1 MKLHSDLLPCDN
13 TILISHTHE
22 FESDNSAMI
31 AFPSI
36 DPVAIAL
43 GPVKVHWYGLM
54 YLFAFAS
61 AWWLGR
67 RRATLEH
74 SPVRPEQIDDL
85 IFYGALGVVLGG
97 RIGSVIF
104 YNFDSFLQ
112 NPLYLF
118 KIWEGGMSFHG
129 GFIGVLVAMEIFRR
143 KLGCKFFELTD
154 FIAPLVPLG
163 LAAGR
168 LGNFMNAELWGAP
181 GKVPWVMKLSCEQFP
196 PDRYIDFAG
205 PLCFSAR
212 HPTQLYE
219 MLLEGLLLFLAL
231 WLISAKPR
239 PVMTVSGYFL
249 LLYGLARSSVEFI
262 RLPDA
267 HIGYLMNTEWLTR
280 GIVLSVPMIIV
291 GVILLILAN
300 RGANHAAI
308 S

>member
-1 MKLHSDLLPCDN
+1 
-13 TILISHTHE
+13 
-22 FESDNSAMI
+22 MI

-36 DPVAIAL
+36 DPVAISL

-54 YLFAFAS
+54 YLLAFGS
-61 AWWLGR
+61 AWWLGK
-67 RRATLEH
+67 RRARLN
-74 SPVRPEQIDDL
+74 PGLIKPEQIDDV

-97 RIGSVIF
+97 RIGSVFF

-129 GFIGVLVAMEIFRR
+129 GFIGVALAMEVYRR
-143 KLGCKFFELTD
+143 KLGCRYFELTD

-168 LGNFMNAELWGAP
+168 FGNFLNAELWGAP
-181 GKVPWVMKLSCEQFP
+181 AQVPWAMKLSCEEFP

-219 MLLEGLLLFLAL
+219 MLLEGLLLFIAL
-231 WLISAKPR
+231 WLISTKPR
-239 PVMTVSGYFL
+239 PTMTVTGFFL
-249 LLYGLARSSVEFI
+249 LLYGLARSSVELV

-267 HIGYLMNTEWLTR
+267 HIGYLMNTDWLTK
-280 GIVLSVPMIIV
+280 GIVLSIPMIIV
-291 GVILLILAN
+291 GLVLLILAKREGKN
-300 RGANHAAI
+300 ATI

>member
-1 MKLHSDLLPCDN
+1 
-13 TILISHTHE
+13 
-22 FESDNSAMI
+22 MI
-31 AFPSI
+31 DFPSI
-36 DPVAIAL
+36 DPVAVSL

-54 YLFAFAS
+54 YLIAFAS
-61 AWWLGR
+61 AWWLGK
-67 RRATLEH
+67 RRARHDWT
-74 SPVRPEQIDDL
+74 PAQPEQIDDL

-97 RIGSVIF
+97 RLGSVLF

-129 GFIGVLVAMEIFRR
+129 GFIGVALAMELYRR
-143 KLGCKFFELTD
+143 KLRCRYFELTD

-168 LGNFMNAELWGAP
+168 LGNFLNAELWGAP
-181 GKVPWVMKLSCEQFP
+181 GNVPWAMKLSCEQFP
-196 PDRYIDFAG
+196 PDRYVDFAG

-219 MLLEGLLLFLAL
+219 MLFEGIILFIAL
-231 WLISAKPR
+231 WLLSEKPR
-239 PVMTVSGYFL
+239 PTMTITGFFL
-249 LLYGLARSSVEFI
+249 LLYGMARSAVEFI

-267 HIGYLMNTEWLTR
+267 HIGYLLNTDWLTR

-291 GVILLILAN
+291 GLILITLAKRN
-300 RGANHAAI
+300 QNAAI

>member
-1 MKLHSDLLPCDN
+1 
-13 TILISHTHE
+13 
-22 FESDNSAMI
+22 MI
-31 AFPSI
+31 EFPSI

-54 YLFAFAS
+54 YLFAFGS
-61 AWWLGR
+61 AWWLGKR
-67 RRATLEH
+67 RSSMEN
-74 SPVRPEQIDDL
+74 SPVRPEQMDDL

-129 GFIGVLVAMEIFRR
+129 GFIGVLVAMEVFRR
-143 KLGCKFFELTD
+143 KLGCRFFELTD

-168 LGNFMNAELWGAP
+168 FGNFMNAELWGAP
-181 GKVPWVMKLSCEQFP
+181 GNVPWAMKLSCEQFP
-196 PDRYIDFAG
+196 ADRFIDYAG
-205 PLCFSAR
+205 PLCFNPR

-219 MLLEGLLLFLAL
+219 MLLEGFLLFVAL
-231 WLISAKPR
+231 WLISARPR

-300 RGANHAAI
+300 RGAKNAAV

>member
-1 MKLHSDLLPCDN
+1 MYVHSDLFPCDN
-13 TILISHTHE
+13 CTLISHTHE
-22 FESDNSAMI
+22 FESDTSTMI

-36 DPVAIAL
+36 DPVAISL

-54 YLFAFAS
+54 YLLAFGS
-61 AWWLGR
+61 AWWLGK
-67 RRATLEH
+67 RRARLN
-74 SPVRPEQIDDL
+74 PGLIKPEQIDDV

-97 RIGSVIF
+97 RIGSVFF

-129 GFIGVLVAMEIFRR
+129 GFIGVALAMEVYRR
-143 KLGCKFFELTD
+143 KLGCRYFELTD

-168 LGNFMNAELWGAP
+168 FGNFLNAELWGAP
-181 GKVPWVMKLSCEQFP
+181 AQVPWAMKLSCEQFP

-219 MLLEGLLLFLAL
+219 MLLEGLLLFIAL
-231 WLISAKPR
+231 WLISTKPR
-239 PVMTVSGYFL
+239 PTMTVTGLFL
-249 LLYGLARSSVEFI
+249 LLYGLARSSVELV

-267 HIGYLMNTEWLTR
+267 HIGYLMNTDWLTK
-280 GIVLSVPMIIV
+280 GIVLSIPMIIV
-291 GVILLILAN
+291 GLVLLILAKREGKN
-300 RGANHAAI
+300 ATI